1 MVNSHIEC
9 LGTPLATH
17 HLLMYVGF
25 YHRDDSLVLLVRT
38 SSLN

>member
-1 MVNSHIEC
+1 M
-9 LGTPLATH
+9 H
-17 HLLMYVGF
+17 HLLIYVGF